1 MKEVS
6 NGGCSAGPA
15 GAGERRSAA
24 PGVAEL
30 TTPDSRLPTREDDWP
45 LVERAHIGDFR
56 IFSIHRDV
64 RTHPRAG
71 TPYPFYRLHS
81 TDWVNVVALT
91 PAPDPQVVLVRQFR
105 AGIEAPSLEI
115 PGGMVDPGE
124 TPAAAAARE
133 LLEETGCVAGAVE
146 ELGWVHPNPA
156 LFDNRCWTFLAR
168 DVRPGGPPRPDQG
181 EVIEVETA
189 PLAAIPGL
197 IAARQITHALVVAA
211 FYLLFGRDGWPGRE
225 AGAPDRP

>member
-1 MKEVS
+1 MTGRK
-6 NGGCSAGPA
+6 PA
-15 GAGERRSAA
+15 
-24 PGVAEL
+24 
-30 TTPDSRLPTREDDWP
+30 DWA
-45 LVERAHIGDFR
+45 LVERTPLADYR

-71 TPYPFYRLHS
+71 TPYPFYRLHA

-91 PAPDPQVVLVRQFR
+91 PAPDPRVVLVRQFR

-124 TPAAAAARE
+124 APAAAALRE
-133 LLEETGCVAGAVE
+133 LAEETGYVGGAVE

-168 DVRPGGPPRPDQG
+168 DVRLAGAPRPDQG
-181 EVIEVETA
+181 EVIDVETA
-189 PLAAIPGL
+189 PLGAVPGL
-197 IAARQITHALVVAA
+197 IAGRQITHALVVAA
-211 FYLLFGRDGWPGRE
+211 FHLLFARRASE
-225 AGAPDRP
+225 TGA